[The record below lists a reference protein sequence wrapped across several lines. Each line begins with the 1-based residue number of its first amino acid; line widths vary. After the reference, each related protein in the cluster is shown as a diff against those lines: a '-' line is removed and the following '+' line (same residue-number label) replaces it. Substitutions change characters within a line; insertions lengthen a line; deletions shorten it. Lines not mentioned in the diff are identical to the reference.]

1 MPIALLGDY
10 TVISE
15 SLLKHSINTITL
27 HSAPGFSSSLKDHA
41 DIQLCQI
48 EDHLFIHPLFDSLT
62 GEKISKYSKIIKCSK
77 PISEAYPS
85 DALYNACYTGKY
97 LIHNLNYTAQ
107 EILDFC
113 KDRNIPLIHINQGY
127 ARCSI
132 LPVNPEA
139 VITADKKSAD
149 VIRKSGL
156 DVLLIQNGFI
166 NLEGFKYGFLG
177 GCCGIYN
184 NIIYFAGNLNKHPDN
199 EKILSFLEKYGKK
212 AEFLSEELI
221 DIGSIFFMNQL

>member
-1 MPIALLGDY
+1 MPIALLGDNAA
-10 TVISE
+10 IAE

-27 HSAPGFSSSLKDHA
+27 PSAPGFSSSIKDHA

-48 EDHLFIHPLFDSLT
+48 EDHFFIHPLFDSLT
-62 GEKISKYSKIIKCSK
+62 AGKINKYSKIVKCAK
-77 PISEAYPS
+77 PISEAYPY
-85 DALYNACYTGKY
+85 DASYNACYTGKY

-113 KDRNIPLIHINQGY
+113 KFKNIPTIHINQGY
-127 ARCSI
+127 SRCSI
-132 LPVNPEA
+132 LPVNAEA

-149 VIRKSGL
+149 IIKKSGL

-166 NLEGFKYGFLG
+166 KLEGFKYGFIG
-177 GCCGIYN
+177 GCCGIHKN
-184 NIIYFAGNLNKHPDN
+184 NIYFTGNINKHPDN
-199 EKILSFLEKYGKK
+199 ETILSFLEKYGMK

>member
-27 HSAPGFSSSLKDHA
+27 PSAPGFSSSLKDHA

-48 EDHLFIHPLFDSLT
+48 DDHFFIHPLFDSLT
-62 GEKISKYSKIIKCSK
+62 YEKIIKYSKTQKCSK
-77 PISEAYPS
+77 PISEAYPH
-85 DALYNACYTGKY
+85 DASYNACYTGKY
-97 LIHNLNYTAQ
+97 LIHNLNYTAP

-113 KDRNIPLIHINQGY
+113 KFKNIPTIHINQGY

-132 LPVNPEA
+132 LPVNAEA
-139 VITADKKSAD
+139 VITADIKSAD
-149 VIRKSGL
+149 IIKKSGL
-156 DVLLIQNGFI
+156 DALLIQNGFI
-166 NLEGFKYGFLG
+166 KLEGFKYGFIG
-177 GCCGIYN
+177 GCCGIHKN
-184 NIIYFAGNLNKHPDN
+184 NIYFTGNLNKHPDN
-199 EKILSFLEKYGKK
+199 EKILSFLEKYGMK